1 MPGFKITLPLLH
13 KGLYA
18 ILYGDLIM
26 LLLNQCRPYET
37 VPGTAEA
44 LADEWS
50 TRLAEEM
57 TSGRLRYRDV
67 KATYRR
73 IIADFAAIDGVGA
86 RRTAP
91 KLKVGIVGEI
101 FVKFSALGNNQL
113 EKFLISEGA
122 EPVMGGL
129 VDFFLYSITDSIMD
143 YKLYG
148 LRFFKSR
155 IYKIAYRFFLHK
167 QDDLIRAI
175 RENDLFTPPTSFRHT
190 ATMTAG
196 YMGMGMKMGE
206 GWLLTAEMLELID
219 EGVRN
224 IVCVQPFGCLPN
236 HIVGKGM
243 MKPIKE
249 RHPEV
254 NLVAID
260 YDAGATQ
267 INQENRIKLMLA
279 NAKRTGTG
287 GEAVHG

>member
-18 ILYGDLIM
+18 ILYGRSHHAPAQSVPPLRNRCRHGRGTRGRVGAPVGGGDDL
-26 LLLNQCRPYET
+26 
-37 VPGTAEA
+37 
-44 LADEWS
+44 
-50 TRLAEEM
+50 
-57 TSGRLRYRDV
+57 GRLRYRDV

-91 KLKVGIVGEI
+91 GKLKVGIVGEI

-148 LRFFKSR
+148 LRFFKS

-190 ATMTAG
+190 ATT
-196 YMGMGMKMGE
+196 
-206 GWLLTAEMLELID
+206 D
-219 EGVRN
+219 R
-224 IVCVQPFGCLPN
+224 
-236 HIVGKGM
+236 
-243 MKPIKE
+243 
-249 RHPEV
+249 
-254 NLVAID
+254 
-260 YDAGATQ
+260 ATWYGH
-267 INQENRIKLMLA
+267 EN
-279 NAKRTGTG
+279 G
-287 GEAVHG
+287 